1 MLKTM
6 VRRVG
11 LATATCAVIAPLGM
25 LPSTQAFAEGG
36 GVSGHSSQ
44 GSDGGV
50 NISVSVSYNSA
61 TSGSKGGGGTTTSSR
76 QVSTQVQPVC
86 RYQKGQSGA
95 EAAAFFKDS
104 KRTRFIDS
112 YNSTHP
118 NWRDHENDQEGHW
131 YYPLCVPSA

>member
-1 MLKTM
+1 M

-61 TSGSKGGGGTTTSSR
+61 TS
-76 QVSTQVQPVC
+76 
-86 RYQKGQSGA
+86 
-95 EAAAFFKDS
+95 
-104 KRTRFIDS
+104 
-112 YNSTHP
+112 
-118 NWRDHENDQEGHW
+118 
-131 YYPLCVPSA
+131 

>member
-50 NISVSVSYNSA
+50 NIRVSVLQLRHLRIEGGRWNNDVQS
-61 TSGSKGGGGTTTSSR
+61 SGFDT
-76 QVSTQVQPVC
+76 
-86 RYQKGQSGA
+86 GA
-95 EAAAFFKDS
+95 A
-104 KRTRFIDS
+104 
-112 YNSTHP
+112 
-118 NWRDHENDQEGHW
+118 
-131 YYPLCVPSA
+131 CVPLSEGAKWR